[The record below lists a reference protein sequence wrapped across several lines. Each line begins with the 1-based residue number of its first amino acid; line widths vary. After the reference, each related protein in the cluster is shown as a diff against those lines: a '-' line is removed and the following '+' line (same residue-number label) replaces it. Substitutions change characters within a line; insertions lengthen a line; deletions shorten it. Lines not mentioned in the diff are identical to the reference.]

1 MGNRW
6 GPVLGMGKA
15 RPVGRALVSSVW
27 LSVSGWTKFPEVEAM
42 VKL

>member
-1 MGNRW
+1 
-6 GPVLGMGKA
+6 VLGWGV
-15 RPVGRALVSSVW
+15 VGGGGGPRVVGGALVSSVW